1 MLIIG
6 GTTEGRKAVEVLDQ
20 SGKPFY
26 YSTRSSEQD
35 ITSEHAV
42 RITGGMDAHE
52 MTEFCVQHHIRVLI
66 DAAHPFATGVHQ
78 NVMTTALELGIPTIR
93 YERKYPPHTSDI
105 VWCTDFTDAVHKLQH
120 DGIKRLLALTGVQT
134 IGKLQSYWQNHEC
147 WFRILQRESSLG
159 IALQQG
165 FPSDHLVYYPDDPM
179 QAIRP
184 DAILTKESGE
194 SGGYLEK
201 INEAKEL
208 GIRVYVV
215 QRPALP
221 DGFQTC
227 NGPHGLRLL
236 VQRLVPDFFDLHT
249 GITTGTCATAA
260 AIAALTRQSTVWVHI
275 PDGED
280 IRVDIHHIGDHS
292 ATVIKQAGDD
302 PDLTDGI
309 EICATVSTFSS
320 DARYGG
326 ERIIIKGGTGIGTVT
341 LPGLGLP
348 VGSPAINPVPQQMIR
363 DNLLPLLKENEGVE
377 VVISTPQ
384 GEEIGART
392 FNPRIG
398 VQGGISIIGT
408 SGIVQ
413 PFSNEARIES
423 IRREMSVGVAT
434 GSPRIVIN
442 SGAKSEE
449 FLRDYFS
456 VLPPQAFIHYGNFI
470 GEAIRFANELGV
482 THLSLGLMI
491 GKAVKLAEGHLDTHS
506 HKITMNQTF
515 IQQLVT
521 EAGIR
526 TELLPPLNMARE
538 LWDILSPDDM
548 QRLASVIIQ
557 HCHTHCDPL
566 LPNGHLDIL
575 LISENGQI
583 LTQQ

>member
-1 MLIIG
+1 M
-6 GTTEGRKAVEVLDQ
+6 
-20 SGKPFY
+20 
-26 YSTRSSEQD
+26 
-35 ITSEHAV
+35 
-42 RITGGMDAHE
+42 
-52 MTEFCVQHHIRVLI
+52 
-66 DAAHPFATGVHQ
+66 
-78 NVMTTALELGIPTIR
+78 
-93 YERKYPPHTSDI
+93 
-105 VWCTDFTDAVHKLQH
+105 
-120 DGIKRLLALTGVQT
+120 
-134 IGKLQSYWQNHEC
+134 
-147 WFRILQRESSLG
+147 
-159 IALQQG
+159 
-165 FPSDHLVYYPDDPM
+165 
-179 QAIRP
+179 
-184 DAILTKESGE
+184 
-194 SGGYLEK
+194 
-201 INEAKEL
+201 
-208 GIRVYVV
+208 
-215 QRPALP
+215 
-221 DGFQTC
+221 
-227 NGPHGLRLL
+227 
-236 VQRLVPDFFDLHT
+236 
-249 GITTGTCATAA
+249 
-260 AIAALTRQSTVWVHI
+260 
-275 PDGED
+275 
-280 IRVDIHHIGDHS
+280 
-292 ATVIKQAGDD
+292 
-302 PDLTDGI
+302 
-309 EICATVSTFSS
+309 STFSS

-363 DNLLPLLKENEGVE
+363 DNLLPLLKENECVE